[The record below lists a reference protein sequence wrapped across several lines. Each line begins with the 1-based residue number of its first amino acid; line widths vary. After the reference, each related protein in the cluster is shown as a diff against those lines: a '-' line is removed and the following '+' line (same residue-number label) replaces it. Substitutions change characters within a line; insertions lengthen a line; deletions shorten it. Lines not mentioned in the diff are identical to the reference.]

1 MHHEYIPANFLP
13 DIKTV
18 PTSYK
23 MSHFHT
29 HNRWELLYLI
39 SGNCTLYIKE
49 NMYMLKKGSL
59 ALIPFGVEH
68 MTTYMSGEENIRSL
82 LYFDDEEL
90 LWFNKHGITD
100 ISDILRGS
108 FVVQIPARKQS
119 YIKEQLDKISYEFHG
134 VDNISPAYATA
145 YFHELLLYALRCQT
159 YKDNVVSRMDLSN
172 ETIQRIVE
180 YILANYKDNITLSGT
195 AEMFNMSKSS
205 LSKKFKAFTG
215 HRFREYLVDVRTHA
229 AAELLRQSELSMTEI
244 ACECGFSDSNTFG
257 DTFKRVFKQ
266 SPSSYRKTL

>member
-1 MHHEYIPANFLP
+1 MQQLIF
-13 DIKTV
+13 
-18 PTSYK
+18 
-23 MSHFHT
+23 MSF
-29 HNRWELLYLI
+29 
-39 SGNCTLYIKE
+39 
-49 NMYMLKKGSL
+49 
-59 ALIPFGVEH
+59 F
-68 MTTYMSGEENIRSL
+68 
-82 LYFDDEEL
+82 
-90 LWFNKHGITD
+90 
-100 ISDILRGS
+100 
-108 FVVQIPARKQS
+108 
-119 YIKEQLDKISYEFHG
+119 
-134 VDNISPAYATA
+134 
-145 YFHELLLYALRCQT
+145 LYALRCQT

-195 AEMFNMSKSS
+195 AEMFNMSESS

-215 HRFREYLVDVRTHA
+215 HRFREYLVNVRTHA

>member
-1 MHHEYIPANFLP
+1 MQQLIF
-13 DIKTV
+13 
-18 PTSYK
+18 
-23 MSHFHT
+23 MSFF
-29 HNRWELLYLI
+29 Y
-39 SGNCTLYIKE
+39 
-49 NMYMLKKGSL
+49 
-59 ALIPFGVEH
+59 
-68 MTTYMSGEENIRSL
+68 
-82 LYFDDEEL
+82 
-90 LWFNKHGITD
+90 
-100 ISDILRGS
+100 
-108 FVVQIPARKQS
+108 
-119 YIKEQLDKISYEFHG
+119 
-134 VDNISPAYATA
+134 
-145 YFHELLLYALRCQT
+145 YALRCQT

-195 AEMFNMSKSS
+195 AEMFNMSESS

>member
-1 MHHEYIPANFLP
+1 MGAFISYIR
-13 DIKTV
+13 K
-18 PTSYK
+18 
-23 MSHFHT
+23 
-29 HNRWELLYLI
+29 
-39 SGNCTLYIKE
+39 LYIIYQRK
-49 NMYMLKKGSL
+49 YVYAKKGSL

-90 LWFNKHGITD
+90 LWFNEHGITD

-134 VDNISPAYATA
+134 VDSISPAYATA

-195 AEMFNMSKSS
+195 AEMFNMSESS

-229 AAELLRQSELSMTEI
+229 AAELLMQSELSMTEI